1 MMKGQ
6 NSVDSALNSNGSS
19 SASLESHLELVASES
34 SKVAPITTMK
44 SSVTAELNEVSS
56 TTKLRPIN
64 NGSIQNS
71 AIKRFW
77 TFLFNQ
83 LLLWVT
89 LGSPKQQV
97 GSRRIQLHTSKIAL
111 CIEFYVL

>member
-1 MMKGQ
+1 MKGQ
-6 NSVDSALNSNGSS
+6 NSVDSALNSNVSS
-19 SASLESHLELVASES
+19 SALLESHLELVASES
-34 SKVAPITTMK
+34 FEVTPITTME
-44 SSVTAELNEVSS
+44 SSVSDELNEVSLTAKS
-56 TTKLRPIN
+56 RSIN

-97 GSRRIQLHTSKIAL
+97 GSRRIQLHTSRIAL